1 MSQTKQQQQGVI
13 QSESGPRKRGELF
26 WRTIAGLMIVVIAW
40 SLWVLYQ
47 ITPRSV
53 VTPLA
58 YDFQAKR
65 SGTQQSQ
72 AGAAAAASLQPDPA
86 KPAAQDGAAGLA
98 VPQPVSEATAAELR
112 MEQAQAAQRS
122 GAHQS
127 SADVQAAAMEKGIES
142 VQERRLK
149 LSTEIT
155 TPLVERRSI
164 PQEQNTRPEGTP
176 PVPSATD
183 QAGKVRP

>member
-1 MSQTKQQQQGVI
+1 MSQTKQQQQGAPPA
-13 QSESGPRKRGELF
+13 QPTPRKRGEIF
-26 WRTIAGLMIVVIAW
+26 WRTIAGLLLLVIVW

-58 YDFQAKR
+58 YDFQLKR
-65 SGTQQSQ
+65 GGTQKSQ
-72 AGAAAAASLQPDPA
+72 AGAAAAALQSDPA

-98 VPQPVSEATAAELR
+98 VVQPMPDVAQAALL
-112 MEQAQAAQRS
+112 MDQAQAAQRS

-127 SADVQAAAMEKGIES
+127 SADVQAAAMEKGIEP
-142 VQERRLK
+142 VRERRLK

-155 TPLVERRSI
+155 TPLVEREPI
-164 PQEQNTRPEGTP
+164 PREQDARPEGAP